1 MTTDNPA
8 LVKAAS
14 DLQID
19 AVYLH
24 AMVQGIDALYDTIE
38 VKSCPASNAL
48 PAFLKSLM
56 QWADK
61 MANDIEAL
69 ETNIKP
75 AGQVKP

>member
-1 MTTDNPA
+1 
-8 LVKAAS
+8 
-14 DLQID
+14 
-19 AVYLH
+19 
-24 AMVQGIDALYDTIE
+24 MVQGIDALYDTIE

-69 ETNIKP
+69 ETNIKR